1 MVERKIPYYSPQ
13 MDLKQVVKALMTR
26 GAEGRCVAYY
36 QQYTGKKY
44 VLLTNSCRTALY
56 LTYRVLC
63 KDASVLV
70 SPLICK
76 AALLP
81 IVESGNKVLFADVDE
96 KTWNMD
102 AKRLPNELSKDVKAM
117 QLTYLG
123 GVPNGIAECVG
134 YAREHGLTII
144 EDAAQGFGG
153 KSVGMIGDVVCLSMI
168 KTAYGISG
176 GVLATNDENIYRNA
190 KEILTE
196 YSKTSL
202 AKCAYR
208 IVRNIIDT
216 RRTTSRIAQRLYD
229 WMLGKRPSG
238 IRKADT
244 LQLGKIN
251 RLEAKVAVSQQSRLA
266 GLHEGRKR
274 SAQQIVERLDAG
286 RCMSNYTGVGVP
298 MKLYVKTDVSARQYV
313 EELRSKGIEAM
324 HLQQKYDSCY
334 QDSMADIIWREA
346 AAVNELSVFR
356 QLHDSIISVPLWEGM
371 PEEAIE
377 KITQEFKKSI
387 R

>member
-1 MVERKIPYYSPQ
+1 MIKYIPYYSPQ
-13 MDLKQVVKALMTR
+13 VGLWRGVKALLTR
-26 GAEGRCVAYY
+26 KAEQRCVAYY

-56 LTYRVLC
+56 LAYKALYEN
-63 KDASVLV
+63 ASVLV

-96 KTWNMD
+96 QTWNMD
-102 AKRLPNELSKDVKAM
+102 AKRLPSELAKDVKAM

-123 GVPNGIAECVG
+123 GVPNGIAECVK

-153 KSVGMIGDVVCLSMI
+153 ENVGKIGDVVCLSMI

-176 GVLATNDENIYRNA
+176 GVLATDDETIYRKA
-190 KEILTE
+190 KEMLAV
-196 YSKTSL
+196 YPKTSV
-202 AKCAYR
+202 AKGMYR
-208 IVRNIIDT
+208 LIRNSIDT
-216 RRTTSRIAQRLYD
+216 KRTTWRLAQKVYD
-229 WMLGKRPSG
+229 WMLGKRPSSM
-238 IRKADT
+238 RKADE
-244 LQLGKIN
+244 LQLGKISGIEAKAEASQLN
-251 RLEAKVAVSQQSRLA
+251 RLAV
-266 GLHEGRKR
+266 LHEERR
-274 SAQQIVERLDAG
+274 RIAQQIVERLDAG
-286 RCMSNYTGVGVP
+286 RCVSNYTGEGVP
-298 MKLYVKTDVSARQYV
+298 MKLYVRKDVSAKQYV

-334 QDSMADIIWREA
+334 QDSMVDAVWREA
-346 AAVNELSVFR
+346 AAVNELRVFE
-356 QLHDSIISVPLWEGM
+356 QLHDAIVSVPLWEGM

-377 KITQEFKKSI
+377 RITDELN

>member
-1 MVERKIPYYSPQ
+1 MSLWQ
-13 MDLKQVVKALMTR
+13 GVKALMTR
-26 GAEGRCVAYY
+26 KAEQRCVAYY

-56 LTYRVLC
+56 LTYKALYEN
-63 KDASVLV
+63 ALVLV

-102 AKRLPNELSKDVKAM
+102 AKRLPKELTKDVKAM

-123 GVPNGIAECVG
+123 GVPNGIAECVK

-153 KSVGMIGDVVCLSMI
+153 ENVGKIGDVVCLSMI

-176 GVLATNDENIYRNA
+176 GVLATDDETIYRKA
-190 KEILTE
+190 KEMHAE
-196 YSKTSL
+196 YSKTGL
-202 AKCAYR
+202 AKGIYR
-208 IVRNIIDT
+208 LIRNSIDT
-216 RRTTSRIAQRLYD
+216 KRTSWRLAQKVYD
-229 WMLGKRPSG
+229 WMLGKRPSNL
-238 IRKADT
+238 RKADE
-244 LQLGKIN
+244 LQLGKIS
-251 RLEAKVAVSQQSRLA
+251 RLEAKVEASQLNRLA
-266 GLHEGRKR
+266 VLHEERR
-274 SAQQIVERLDAG
+274 RIAQQIVERLDAG
-286 RCMSNYTGVGVP
+286 RCVSNYTGEGVP
-298 MKLYVKTDVSARQYV
+298 MKLYVRKDVSAKQYV
-313 EELRSKGIEAM
+313 EELRSKGIEVM

-334 QDSMADIIWREA
+334 QDSMVDAVWREA
-346 AAVNELSVFR
+346 TAVNELRVFE
-356 QLHDSIISVPLWEGM
+356 QLHDAIVSVPLWEGM

-377 KITQEFKKSI
+377 RITDELN